1 MCALFIYLFILA
13 GAIGSA
19 FGCYLDSALSQ
30 TRSFL
35 AYRKVSGSSPL

>member
-1 MCALFIYLFILA
+1 LFDIDVILA

-30 TRSFL
+30 TESFI